1 MKKLF
6 FLFLIPSVLFGQS
19 WRFFDGENAFDGKF
33 VSAGIIGKGYDS
45 PYLSPKLV
53 LTKFEDSKYT
63 LYLNDTGYYPDE
75 KDIRVEL
82 KFSANGRLY
91 ELWDFWLSRDKE
103 TIALESFINSETK
116 EIISLNQMLDLF
128 TKMNDV
134 YMRVSDD
141 YRSRDF
147 YFSLSGSTAS
157 IIKVIPKLKDIVK
170 DEKSKKA
177 SENILDNKI
186 KERNKLI
193 LGRLSDLSITDETY
207 EKFQKFIY
215 DKENKKYYKRFFSDT
230 ESDSIYLK
238 PKTNDIKV
246 ILSLR
251 EFGLYFVSSDKI
263 EEYLIR
269 IKLNEDSTYLEYLSA
284 EAQKS
289 KEQRENLISKIGED
303 FIKYKFNSRG
313 LLDIAKHIIDKN
325 IKYKDTYITS
335 DGVSSSDYKFGYIR
349 VGLILEDDTKYL
361 LPNKYYRSK

>member
-33 VSAGIIGKGYDS
+33 VSAGIIGKGNDF

-91 ELWDFWLSRDKE
+91 ELWDFWLSRDQE

-215 DKENKKYYKRFFSDT
+215 DKENKKYYKRF
-230 ESDSIYLK
+230 
-238 PKTNDIKV
+238 
-246 ILSLR
+246 
-251 EFGLYFVSSDKI
+251 
-263 EEYLIR
+263 
-269 IKLNEDSTYLEYLSA
+269 
-284 EAQKS
+284 
-289 KEQRENLISKIGED
+289 
-303 FIKYKFNSRG
+303 
-313 LLDIAKHIIDKN
+313 
-325 IKYKDTYITS
+325 
-335 DGVSSSDYKFGYIR
+335 
-349 VGLILEDDTKYL
+349 
-361 LPNKYYRSK
+361 